1 MLNRINSYKII
12 RKTHFITSV
21 LIFALSLM
29 YIITG
34 FITSKHDWFDVGK
47 DVKFSQSYP
56 INFLPDTTN
65 LRNLGKEIK
74 REFNLSGRMNY
85 NKNKKGEISFNIFRP
100 GIVQHVKIN
109 KDLESLTI
117 TKTERK
123 TFYEINKRIHRIH
136 GFEGGPLYFFWG
148 ILLDL
153 TAVSIIVFSVTGI
166 FLWYRARKFYKFG
179 WFILAPVFILGIIV
193 FIFLKF

>member
-1 MLNRINSYKII
+1 MNSYKVM
-12 RKTHFITSV
+12 RKIHFVTSI

-34 FITSKHDWFDVGK
+34 FITSKHEWFDVGK
-47 DVKFSQSYP
+47 DVKSSQNQP
-56 INFLPDTTN
+56 LHFTPDTTD
-65 LRNLGKEIK
+65 LKRLGNEIK
-74 REFNLSGRMNY
+74 REFNLTGRMNY
-85 NKNKKGEISFNIFRP
+85 SKNKNGEISFNIFRP

-109 KDLESLTI
+109 KDLDSLTI

-136 GFEGGPLYFFWG
+136 GFEGGTLYFIWG
-148 ILLDL
+148 VLLDL
-153 TAVSIIVFSVTGI
+153 TAVSMILFSVTGI
-166 FLWYRARKFYKFG
+166 FLWYRARKFFKFG
-179 WFILAPVFILGIIV
+179 WFILVPVFILGIFV